1 MDENSSTARRVLGSG
16 VDHLDESECWR
27 RLRVAS
33 FGRLAVVDDAGRVDI
48 FPVNHVV
55 DHAADEAA
63 DHESL
68 VFRTAD
74 GAKLR
79 AIVSGREIA
88 YEVDGVTGSRSWP
101 RTAWSVVLRGRAETI
116 TDLAGLSV
124 LRSVAV
130 APWQGGSKSNVVRLS
145 GSVSGR
151 RFAVTGSGWWS

>member
-1 MDENSSTARRVLGSG
+1 MDENSSTARRVLDPG
-16 VDHLDESECWR
+16 VDHLDEGECWR
-27 RLRVAS
+27 YLSVAS
-33 FGRLAVVDDAGRVDI
+33 FGRLAVVDDDGRVDI
-48 FPVNHVV
+48 FPVNHAV
-55 DHAADEAA
+55 DHAD
-63 DHESL
+63 DHDSL
-68 VFRTAD
+68 VLRTAD

-79 AIVSGREIA
+79 ALASGREIA

-116 TDLAGLSV
+116 TDLAGLAV